1 MTQFPTIHAAQDRL
15 NEIRLRQAILG
26 KEIRQQVGRARS
38 DDKLTVESAKAN
50 LHELNAEE
58 RRLLAE
64 RNNVESQFYDF
75 KDAAEEKQKKA
86 DNLRLIV
93 CAIIREGLLENDFE
107 LIDRASDI
115 EECIQNLIAQA

>member
-26 KEIRQQVGRARS
+26 KEIRHQVGRARS
-38 DDKLTVESAKAN
+38 VDKLTVESAKAN

-58 RRLLAE
+58 RRLLGE
-64 RNNVESQFYDF
+64 RNRVESQFYDF
-75 KDAAEEKQKKA
+75 KDAAEEKQKRA

-115 EECIQNLIAQA
+115 EEGIQNLIAQA

>member
-26 KEIRQQVGRARS
+26 KEIRHQVGRARS

-58 RRLLAE
+58 RRLLRE
-64 RNNVESQFYDF
+64 RNCVESQFYDF

-115 EECIQNLIAQA
+115 EEGIQNLIAQA